1 MSEDFVT
8 RLRLQLREAA
18 LREERRRPVAR
29 RMVQARRGLPGPA
42 PVAVAVVVALLAL
55 AVGLGALALRGEPE
69 PAQPRIIGTYPV
81 ASGLSQLA
89 PGFGAVWTADP
100 IRGEILRI
108 DPASRRV
115 AARIPVRGEARVA
128 TGAGAVWAIAGEQL
142 FSGVRGSV
150 QLLRIDPTTNR
161 VVARIPMRTP
171 AGDDFRPIELQIDRG
186 VVWVVGTA
194 GAMRIDPSRN
204 GADLF
209 VDLTDETGGETRGAV
224 TEGDNVWVLTV
235 DGRLRQF
242 DAITNRAVA
251 AVRIRAQADSYLS
264 WGPAGTLT
272 LIGTDEIALLERA
285 NGRRLWDTRLSGEI
299 RYWTAD
305 DDVLWVAHV
314 SRAPGA
320 RDRLSRLDVESG
332 RRRGYVDLPEPGVA
346 GIAKVGRDI
355 WVASPA
361 GKIVVVR

>member
-8 RLRLQLREAA
+8 QLRLQLREAA
-18 LREERRRPVAR
+18 LNEERRRPVAR
-29 RMVQARRGLPGPA
+29 RIVQARRGLPGPA
-42 PVAVAVVVALLAL
+42 SVASAVAIALLAL
-55 AVGLGALALRGEPE
+55 AVALGAFALRGEPE
-69 PAQPRIIGTYPV
+69 PAELRVIGTHSL
-81 ASGLSQLA
+81 AAGLSPLA

-100 IRGEILRI
+100 IRGEIVRI

-142 FSGVRGSV
+142 FSGVRGPV
-150 QLLRIDPTTNR
+150 RLLRIDPTTNR

-171 AGDDFRPIELQIDRG
+171 AGDDFFPVDLQIDRG
-186 VVWVVGTA
+186 VVWVVGVA
-194 GAMRIDPSRN
+194 GALRIDPNRN
-204 GADLF
+204 AADRF

-224 TEGDNVWVLTV
+224 TEGNSVWVLTL

-242 DAITNRAVA
+242 DAVTGRAVGEA
-251 AVRIRAQADSYLS
+251 RVRAQADSYLS
-264 WGPAGTLT
+264 WGPPGTLT

-285 NGRRLWDTRLSGEI
+285 TGRRLWATTLSGEI
-299 RYWTAD
+299 RYWTSD
-305 DDVLWVAHV
+305 DDVLWVGHV
-314 SRAPGA
+314 SRAPGG
-320 RDRLSRLDVESG
+320 RDRLSRLDAESG
-332 RRRGYVDLPEPGVA
+332 QRRGQIALPEPGIA

-355 WVASPA
+355 WVATPG